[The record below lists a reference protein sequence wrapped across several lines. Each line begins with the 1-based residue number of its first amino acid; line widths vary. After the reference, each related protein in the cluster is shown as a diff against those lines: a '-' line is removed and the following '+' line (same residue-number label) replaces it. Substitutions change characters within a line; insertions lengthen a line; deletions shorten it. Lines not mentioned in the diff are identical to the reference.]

1 MPEQHRHT
9 VEKIKS
15 GAYFSEALTW
25 YDAVY
30 HAPIITKAYSV
41 VVTMVAIG
49 AIWFAVSGLI
59 ELMPI
64 STQEPFVMVVKDL
77 ENFETSMKPLT
88 NRTGDA
94 NKALLDFFVS
104 DYVKNRESYNYSKF
118 SVYSARIRAQSNDE
132 AYSEYKRDQNTG
144 NAESPVVRFE
154 AHTIRTVKV
163 TGIRYNTEPEF
174 EDATTTPTTAI
185 VSFEASESGPKG
197 TRDTTE
203 RVKLTFNATPVEVNQ
218 EDYSI
223 TPMQFQV
230 TRYEALEDSP

>member
-1 MPEQHRHT
+1 MPAQHRHT

-49 AIWFAVSGLI
+49 AIWFAISGLL

-64 STQEPFVMVVKDL
+64 QKQEPFVMVVKDL
-77 ENFETSMKPLT
+77 ENFETNMKPLT

-94 NKALLDFFVS
+94 NEALLDFFVK
-104 DYVKNRESYNYSKF
+104 DYVKNRESYDYSRF

-132 AYSEYKRDQNTG
+132 AYSEYKRYQNTG

-154 AHTIRTVKV
+154 AHTIRTVRV
-163 TGIRYNTEPEF
+163 TAIRYNTEPEF
-174 EDATTTPTTAI
+174 EDAASTPSSAI
-185 VSFEASESGPKG
+185 VSFEATETGPKG
-197 TRDTTE
+197 TRDTTG
-203 RVKLTFNATPVEVNQ
+203 RVKLTFGVTPVEVNQ
-218 EDYSI
+218 DDYSI
-223 TPMQFQV
+223 APMQFQV
-230 TRYEALEDSP
+230 TRYEALEDTP